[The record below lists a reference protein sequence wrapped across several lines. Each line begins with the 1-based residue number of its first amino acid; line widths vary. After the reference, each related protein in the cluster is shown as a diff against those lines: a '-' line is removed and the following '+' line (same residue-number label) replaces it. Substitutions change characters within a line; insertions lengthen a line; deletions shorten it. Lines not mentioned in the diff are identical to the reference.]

1 MNEQK
6 KGIYRDIINR
16 VWDKVRDDKAFE
28 EWLNVFDD
36 PVEID
41 YLIATHNVL
50 MLVTGIAKQLLDEE
64 VK

>member
-6 KGIYRDIINR
+6 KGMYRDIINR